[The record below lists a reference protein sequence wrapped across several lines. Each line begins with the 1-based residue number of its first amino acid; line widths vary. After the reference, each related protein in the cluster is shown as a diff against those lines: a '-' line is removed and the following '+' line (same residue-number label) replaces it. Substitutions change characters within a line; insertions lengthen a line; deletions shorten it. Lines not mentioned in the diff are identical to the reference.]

1 MTLRVLIFF
10 MFELCV
16 VYYIN
21 TLSVSVVRK
30 KMSYEKDPRV
40 LPFAGDLEL

>member
-21 TLSVSVVRK
+21 TLSVSVVRV
-30 KMSYEKDPRV
+30 SITLEKD
-40 LPFAGDLEL
+40 ELRKRP